1 MCYDGNLAVY
11 MFSRLEKISYI
22 VFLITVTVF
31 VSIVILIFSKVKDFE
46 TSILAIFVLLYIL
59 FTALIFFIIDYIRRN
74 IIIQKPLNDILDA
87 TNLISKGEFDIKL
100 KPRHNYNNYDELD
113 KIMININK
121 MAIGL
126 RNDEI
131 LKNDFISNFSHEI
144 KTPIAIMNGYI
155 NLLKRNEMSKE
166 ERDEY
171 IDKLYNSSINLSNLI
186 SNILK
191 LNKLENSEM
200 ELYDVNLSNV
210 LENVIISYDELIN
223 NKKINFDIDMDDR
236 LIKYTNE
243 SFIQLIFSNL
253 ISNAIKFSKYE
264 GIVEIKLKNKND
276 YIEFMVKDNG
286 LGMSKDT
293 IIHIFNRFYQG
304 DTSHKTEGN
313 GLGLSMVK
321 KAIDRLG
328 YKISIESEEEKGST
342 FIVDI
347 R

>member
-1 MCYDGNLAVY
+1 MKRFLYNL
-11 MFSRLEKISYI
+11 ISYI
-22 VFLITVTVF
+22 VFLITVTVV
-31 VSIVILIFSKVKDFE
+31 VSIGILIFSKVKDFE

-131 LKNDFISNFSHEI
+131 LKKDFISNFSHEI

-191 LNKLENSEM
+191 LNKLENSEI
-200 ELYDVNLSNV
+200 ELNDVNLSNV

-223 NKKINFDIDMDDR
+223 NKKINLDIDMDDR

-253 ISNAIKFSKYE
+253 ISNAIKFSKDE

-286 LGMSKDT
+286 IGMSKDT

>member
-1 MCYDGNLAVY
+1 MKRFLYNL
-11 MFSRLEKISYI
+11 MSYI
-22 VFLITVTVF
+22 VFLITVTVV
-31 VSIVILIFSKVKDFE
+31 VSIGILIFSKVKDFE

-131 LKNDFISNFSHEI
+131 LKKDFISNFSHEI

-200 ELYDVNLSNV
+200 ELNDVNLSNV

-223 NKKINFDIDMDDR
+223 NKKINLDIDMDDR

-286 LGMSKDT
+286 IGMSKNT

>member
-1 MCYDGNLAVY
+1 MKRFLYNL
-11 MFSRLEKISYI
+11 ISYI
-22 VFLITVTVF
+22 VFLITVTVV
-31 VSIVILIFSKVKDFE
+31 VSIGILIFSKVKDFE

-131 LKNDFISNFSHEI
+131 LKKDFISNFSHEI

-200 ELYDVNLSNV
+200 ELNDVNLSNV

-223 NKKINFDIDMDDR
+223 NKKINLDIDMDDR

-276 YIEFMVKDNG
+276 YIEFIVKDNG
-286 LGMSKDT
+286 IGMSKDT

>member
-1 MCYDGNLAVY
+1 MKRFLYNL
-11 MFSRLEKISYI
+11 MSYI
-22 VFLITVTVF
+22 VFLITVTVV
-31 VSIVILIFSKVKDFE
+31 VSIGILIFSKVKDFE

-131 LKNDFISNFSHEI
+131 LKKDFISNFSHEI

-200 ELYDVNLSNV
+200 ELNDVNLSNV

-223 NKKINFDIDMDDR
+223 NKKINLDIDMDDR

-286 LGMSKDT
+286 IGMSKDT

>member
-1 MCYDGNLAVY
+1 MKRFLYNL
-11 MFSRLEKISYI
+11 ISYI
-22 VFLITVTVF
+22 VFLITVTVV
-31 VSIVILIFSKVKDFE
+31 VSIGILIFSKVKDFE

-171 IDKLYNSSINLSNLI
+171 IDKLYNSSIKLSNLI

-191 LNKLENSEM
+191 LNKLENGEM
-200 ELYDVNLSNV
+200 ELNDVNLSSV

-264 GIVEIKLKNKND
+264 GIVEIKLKIKND

-286 LGMSKDT
+286 IGMSKDT

>member
-1 MCYDGNLAVY
+1 MKRFLYNL
-11 MFSRLEKISYI
+11 ISYI
-22 VFLITVTVF
+22 VFLITVTVV
-31 VSIVILIFSKVKDFE
+31 VSIGILIFSKVKDFE

-59 FTALIFFIIDYIRRN
+59 FTALVFFIIDYIRRN

-191 LNKLENSEM
+191 LNKLENSEI
-200 ELYDVNLSNV
+200 ELNDVNLSNV

-276 YIEFMVKDNG
+276 YIEFIVKDNG
-286 LGMSKDT
+286 IGMSKDT

>member
-1 MCYDGNLAVY
+1 MKRFLYNL
-11 MFSRLEKISYI
+11 ISYI
-22 VFLITVTVF
+22 VFLITVTVV
-31 VSIVILIFSKVKDFE
+31 VSIGILIFSKVKDFE

-191 LNKLENSEM
+191 LNKLENSEI
-200 ELYDVNLSNV
+200 ELNDVNLSNV

-286 LGMSKDT
+286 IGMSNDT

>member
-1 MCYDGNLAVY
+1 MKRFLYNL
-11 MFSRLEKISYI
+11 ISYI
-22 VFLITVTVF
+22 VFLITVTVV
-31 VSIVILIFSKVKDFE
+31 VSIGILIFSKVKDFE

-191 LNKLENSEM
+191 LNKLENSEI
-200 ELYDVNLSNV
+200 ELNDVNLSNV

-286 LGMSKDT
+286 IGMSKDT

>member
-1 MCYDGNLAVY
+1 MKRFLYSL
-11 MFSRLEKISYI
+11 ISYI
-22 VFLITVTVF
+22 IFLITVTVV
-31 VSIVILIFSKVKDFE
+31 VSIGILIFSKVKDFE

-191 LNKLENSEM
+191 LNKLENGEM
-200 ELYDVNLSNV
+200 ELNDVNLSSV

-223 NKKINFDIDMDDR
+223 NKKINFDIDIDDR

-253 ISNAIKFSKYE
+253 ISNAIKFSREE

-286 LGMSKDT
+286 IGMSKDT
-293 IIHIFNRFYQG
+293 IVHIFNRFYQG

-321 KAIDRLG
+321 RAIDRLG
-328 YKISIESEEEKGST
+328 YKISIESEEERGST
-342 FIVDI
+342 FIVVI

>member
-1 MCYDGNLAVY
+1 MKRFLYNL
-11 MFSRLEKISYI
+11 ISYI
-22 VFLITVTVF
+22 VFLITVTVV
-31 VSIVILIFSKVKDFE
+31 VSIGILIFSKVKDFE

-191 LNKLENSEM
+191 LNKLENSEI
-200 ELYDVNLSNV
+200 ELNDVNLSNV

-223 NKKINFDIDMDDR
+223 NKKINLDIDMDDR

-253 ISNAIKFSKYE
+253 ISNAIKFSKDE

-286 LGMSKDT
+286 IGMSKDT

>member
-1 MCYDGNLAVY
+1 MKRFLYNL
-11 MFSRLEKISYI
+11 ISYI
-22 VFLITVTVF
+22 VFLITVTVV
-31 VSIVILIFSKVKDFE
+31 VSIGILIFSKVKDFE

-131 LKNDFISNFSHEI
+131 LKTDFISNFSHEI

-191 LNKLENSEM
+191 LNKLENSEID
-200 ELYDVNLSNV
+200 LNDVNLSNV
-210 LENVIISYDELIN
+210 LENVIISYNELIN

-286 LGMSKDT
+286 IGMSKDT

>member
-1 MCYDGNLAVY
+1 MKRFLYNL
-11 MFSRLEKISYI
+11 ISYI
-22 VFLITVTVF
+22 VFLITVTVV
-31 VSIVILIFSKVKDFE
+31 VSIGILIFSKVKDFE

-171 IDKLYNSSINLSNLI
+171 INKLYNSSINLSNLI

-191 LNKLENSEM
+191 LNKLENGEM
-200 ELYDVNLSNV
+200 ELNDVNLSSV

-286 LGMSKDT
+286 IGMSKDT

>member
-1 MCYDGNLAVY
+1 MKRFLYNL
-11 MFSRLEKISYI
+11 ISYI
-22 VFLITVTVF
+22 VFLITVTVV
-31 VSIVILIFSKVKDFE
+31 VSIGILIFSKVKDFE

-191 LNKLENSEM
+191 LNKLENSEI
-200 ELYDVNLSNV
+200 ELNDVNLSNV

-223 NKKINFDIDMDDR
+223 NKKINLDIDMDDR

-286 LGMSKDT
+286 IGMSKDT

>member
-1 MCYDGNLAVY
+1 MKRFLYNL
-11 MFSRLEKISYI
+11 ISYI
-22 VFLITVTVF
+22 VFLITVTVV
-31 VSIVILIFSKVKDFE
+31 VSIGILIFSKVKDFE

-131 LKNDFISNFSHEI
+131 LKKDFISNFSHEI

-191 LNKLENSEM
+191 LNKLENSEI
-200 ELYDVNLSNV
+200 ELNDVNLSNV

-223 NKKINFDIDMDDR
+223 NKKINLDIDMDDR

-253 ISNAIKFSKYE
+253 ISNAIKFSKDE

-276 YIEFMVKDNG
+276 YIEFIVKDNG
-286 LGMSKDT
+286 IGMSKDT

>member
-1 MCYDGNLAVY
+1 MKRFLYNL
-11 MFSRLEKISYI
+11 ISYI
-22 VFLITVTVF
+22 IFFITVTVV
-31 VSIVILIFSKVKDFE
+31 VSIGILIFSKVKDFE

-191 LNKLENSEM
+191 LNKLENGEM
-200 ELYDVNLSNV
+200 ELNDVNLSSV

-223 NKKINFDIDMDDR
+223 NKKINFDLDIDDR

-286 LGMSKDT
+286 IGMSKDT

>member
-1 MCYDGNLAVY
+1 MKRFLYNL
-11 MFSRLEKISYI
+11 ISYI
-22 VFLITVTVF
+22 VFLITVTVV
-31 VSIVILIFSKVKDFE
+31 VSIGILIFSKVKDFE

-59 FTALIFFIIDYIRRN
+59 FTSLIFFIIDYIRRN

-131 LKNDFISNFSHEI
+131 LKKDFISNFSHEI

-166 ERDEY
+166 EKDEY

-191 LNKLENSEM
+191 LNKLENSEI
-200 ELYDVNLSNV
+200 ELNDVNLSNV

-223 NKKINFDIDMDDR
+223 NKKINLDIDMDDR

-286 LGMSKDT
+286 IGMSKDT

>member
-1 MCYDGNLAVY
+1 MYISSFGWSSVSAP
-11 MFSRLEKISYI
+11 SKISYI

-31 VSIVILIFSKVKDFE
+31 VSIVILIFSNVKDFE

-74 IIIQKPLNDILDA
+74 IIIQKPLKDILDA

-191 LNKLENSEM
+191 LNKLVNSEI
-200 ELYDVNLSNV
+200 ELNYVNLSNV

>member
-1 MCYDGNLAVY
+1 MKRFLYNL
-11 MFSRLEKISYI
+11 ISYI
-22 VFLITVTVF
+22 VFLITVTVV
-31 VSIVILIFSKVKDFE
+31 VSIGILIFSKVKDFE

-191 LNKLENSEM
+191 LNKLENSEI
-200 ELYDVNLSNV
+200 ELNDVNLSNV

-223 NKKINFDIDMDDR
+223 NKKINLDIDMDDR

-276 YIEFMVKDNG
+276 YIEFIVKDNG
-286 LGMSKDT
+286 IGMSKDT

>member
-1 MCYDGNLAVY
+1 MKRFLYNL
-11 MFSRLEKISYI
+11 ISYI
-22 VFLITVTVF
+22 VFLITVSVV
-31 VSIVILIFSKVKDFE
+31 VSIGILIFSKVKDFE

-74 IIIQKPLNDILDA
+74 IIVQKPLNDILDA

-191 LNKLENSEM
+191 LNKLENGEM
-200 ELYDVNLSNV
+200 ELNDVNLSSV

-223 NKKINFDIDMDDR
+223 NKKINFDIDIDDR

-286 LGMSKDT
+286 IGMSKDT

>member
-1 MCYDGNLAVY
+1 MKKLLYNL
-11 MFSRLEKISYI
+11 SSYI
-22 VFLITVTVF
+22 VFLITVSIV
-31 VSIVILIFSKVKDFE
+31 VSIGIVIYSNVKDFE
-46 TSILAIFVLLYIL
+46 TSVLAIFVLLYIL
-59 FTALIFFIIDYIRRN
+59 FTALVFFVIDYIRRN
-74 IIIQKPLNDILDA
+74 IIIQRPLNDILDA

-113 KIMININK
+113 RIMININK
-121 MAIGL
+121 MALGL
-126 RNDEI
+126 KNDEI
-131 LKNDFISNFSHEI
+131 LKKDFISNFSHEI

-191 LNKLENSEM
+191 LNKLENSEI
-200 ELYDVNLSNV
+200 ELNDVNLSNV

-223 NKKINFDIDMDDR
+223 NKKINLDIDMDDR

-253 ISNAIKFSKYE
+253 ISNAIKFSKEE
-264 GIVEIKLKNKND
+264 GKVEIKLKNKND

-286 LGMSKDT
+286 IGMSKDT
-293 IIHIFNRFYQG
+293 IVHIFNRFYQG

-321 KAIDRLG
+321 RAIDRLG
-328 YKISIESEEEKGST
+328 YKISIESEEERGST
-342 FIVDI
+342 FIVVI

>member
-1 MCYDGNLAVY
+1 MKRFIYNL
-11 MFSRLEKISYI
+11 ISYI
-22 VFLITVTVF
+22 IFFITVTVV
-31 VSIVILIFSKVKDFE
+31 VSIGILIFSKVKDFE

-74 IIIQKPLNDILDA
+74 IIVQKPLNDILDA

-191 LNKLENSEM
+191 LNKLENGEM
-200 ELYDVNLSNV
+200 ELNDVNLSSV

-223 NKKINFDIDMDDR
+223 NKKINFDIDIDDR

-286 LGMSKDT
+286 IGMSKDT

>member
-1 MCYDGNLAVY
+1 MKRFLYNL
-11 MFSRLEKISYI
+11 ISYI
-22 VFLITVTVF
+22 VFLITVTVV
-31 VSIVILIFSKVKDFE
+31 VSIGILIFSKVKDFE
-46 TSILAIFVLLYIL
+46 TSILAVFVLLYIL

-74 IIIQKPLNDILDA
+74 IIIRKPLNDILDA

-131 LKNDFISNFSHEI
+131 LKKDFISNFSHEI

-191 LNKLENSEM
+191 LNKLENSEI
-200 ELYDVNLSNV
+200 ELNDVNLSNV

-223 NKKINFDIDMDDR
+223 NNRINLDIDMDDR

-286 LGMSKDT
+286 IGMSKDT

-313 GLGLSMVK
+313 GLGLLMVK

>member
-1 MCYDGNLAVY
+1 MKRFLYNL
-11 MFSRLEKISYI
+11 ISYI
-22 VFLITVTVF
+22 VFLITVTVV
-31 VSIVILIFSKVKDFE
+31 VSIGILIFSKVKDFE

-74 IIIQKPLNDILDA
+74 IIVQKPLNDILDA

-191 LNKLENSEM
+191 LNKLENGEM
-200 ELYDVNLSNV
+200 ELNDVNLSSV

-223 NKKINFDIDMDDR
+223 NKKINFDIDIDDR

-286 LGMSKDT
+286 IGMSKDT

>member
-1 MCYDGNLAVY
+1 
-11 MFSRLEKISYI
+11 
-22 VFLITVTVF
+22 
-31 VSIVILIFSKVKDFE
+31 
-46 TSILAIFVLLYIL
+46 
-59 FTALIFFIIDYIRRN
+59 
-74 IIIQKPLNDILDA
+74 
-87 TNLISKGEFDIKL
+87 
-100 KPRHNYNNYDELD
+100 
-113 KIMININK
+113 MININK
-121 MAIGL
+121 MALGL
-126 RNDEI
+126 KNDEI
-131 LKNDFISNFSHEI
+131 LKKDFISNFSHEI

-191 LNKLENSEM
+191 LNKLENSEI
-200 ELYDVNLSNV
+200 ELNDVNLSNV

-223 NKKINFDIDMDDR
+223 NKKINLDIDMDDR

-253 ISNAIKFSKYE
+253 ISNAIKFSKDE

-286 LGMSKDT
+286 IGMSKDT
-293 IIHIFNRFYQG
+293 IVHIFNRFYQG

-321 KAIDRLG
+321 RAIDRLG
-328 YKISIESEEEKGST
+328 YKISIESEEERGST
-342 FIVDI
+342 FIVVI

>member
-1 MCYDGNLAVY
+1 MKRFLYNL
-11 MFSRLEKISYI
+11 ISYI
-22 VFLITVTVF
+22 VFLITVTVV
-31 VSIVILIFSKVKDFE
+31 VSIGILIFSKVKDFE

-191 LNKLENSEM
+191 LNKLENGEM
-200 ELYDVNLSNV
+200 ELNDVNLSSV

-223 NKKINFDIDMDDR
+223 NKKINLDIDMDDR

-286 LGMSKDT
+286 IGMSKDT

>member
-1 MCYDGNLAVY
+1 MKRFLYNL
-11 MFSRLEKISYI
+11 ISYI
-22 VFLITVTVF
+22 VFLITVTVV
-31 VSIVILIFSKVKDFE
+31 VSIGILIFSKVKDFE

-131 LKNDFISNFSHEI
+131 LKKDFISNFSHEI

-200 ELYDVNLSNV
+200 ELNDVNLSNV

-223 NKKINFDIDMDDR
+223 NKKINLDIDMDDR

-286 LGMSKDT
+286 IGMSKDT

>member
-1 MCYDGNLAVY
+1 MKRFLYNL
-11 MFSRLEKISYI
+11 MSYI
-22 VFLITVTVF
+22 VFLITVTVV
-31 VSIVILIFSKVKDFE
+31 VSIGILIFSKVKDFE

-131 LKNDFISNFSHEI
+131 LKKDFISNFSHEI

-200 ELYDVNLSNV
+200 ELNDVNLSNV

-223 NKKINFDIDMDDR
+223 NKRINLDIDMDDR

-286 LGMSKDT
+286 IGMSKNT

>member
-1 MCYDGNLAVY
+1 MKRFLYNL
-11 MFSRLEKISYI
+11 ISYI
-22 VFLITVTVF
+22 VFLITVTVV
-31 VSIVILIFSKVKDFE
+31 VSIGILIFSKVKDFE

-131 LKNDFISNFSHEI
+131 LKKDFISNFSHEI

-200 ELYDVNLSNV
+200 ELNDVNLSNV

-223 NKKINFDIDMDDR
+223 NKKINLDIDMDDR

-286 LGMSKDT
+286 IGMSKNT

>member
-1 MCYDGNLAVY
+1 MKRFLYNL
-11 MFSRLEKISYI
+11 ISYI
-22 VFLITVTVF
+22 VFLITVTVV
-31 VSIVILIFSKVKDFE
+31 VSIGILIFSKVKDFE

-131 LKNDFISNFSHEI
+131 LKKDFISNFSHEI

-191 LNKLENSEM
+191 LNMLENSEM
-200 ELYDVNLSNV
+200 ELIDVNLSNV

-223 NKKINFDIDMDDR
+223 NKKINLDIDMDDR

-286 LGMSKDT
+286 IGMSKDT

>member
-1 MCYDGNLAVY
+1 MKRFLYNL
-11 MFSRLEKISYI
+11 ISYI
-22 VFLITVTVF
+22 VFLITVTVV
-31 VSIVILIFSKVKDFE
+31 VSIGILIFSKVKDFE

-191 LNKLENSEM
+191 LNKLENSEI
-200 ELYDVNLSNV
+200 ELNDVNLSNV
-210 LENVIISYDELIN
+210 LENVIISYDELFN
-223 NKKINFDIDMDDR
+223 NKKINLDIDMDDR

-264 GIVEIKLKNKND
+264 EIVEIKLKNKND

-286 LGMSKDT
+286 IGMSKDT

>member
-1 MCYDGNLAVY
+1 MKRFLYNL
-11 MFSRLEKISYI
+11 ISYI
-22 VFLITVTVF
+22 VFLITVTVV
-31 VSIVILIFSKVKDFE
+31 VSIGILIFSEVKDFE

-74 IIIQKPLNDILDA
+74 IIVQKPLNDILDA

-191 LNKLENSEM
+191 LNKLENSEI
-200 ELYDVNLSNV
+200 ELNDVNLSNV

-223 NKKINFDIDMDDR
+223 NKKINFDLDIDDR

-286 LGMSKDT
+286 IGMSKDT

>member
-1 MCYDGNLAVY
+1 MKRFLYNL
-11 MFSRLEKISYI
+11 ISYI
-22 VFLITVTVF
+22 VFLITVTVV
-31 VSIVILIFSKVKDFE
+31 VSIGILIFSKVKDFE

-131 LKNDFISNFSHEI
+131 LKKDFISNFSHEI

-200 ELYDVNLSNV
+200 ELNDVNLSNV

-223 NKKINFDIDMDDR
+223 NKKINLDVDMDDR

-286 LGMSKDT
+286 IGMSKDT

>member
-1 MCYDGNLAVY
+1 MKKLLHNL
-11 MFSRLEKISYI
+11 SSYI
-22 VFLITVTVF
+22 VFLITVTVV
-31 VSIVILIFSKVKDFE
+31 VSIGILIYSKVKDFE
-46 TSILAIFVLLYIL
+46 TSILSIFVLLYIL

-131 LKNDFISNFSHEI
+131 LKKDFISNFSHEI

-191 LNKLENSEM
+191 LNKLENSEI
-200 ELYDVNLSNV
+200 ELNDVNLSNV

-223 NKKINFDIDMDDR
+223 NKKINLDIDMDDR

-243 SFIQLIFSNL
+243 SFIQIIFSNL

-286 LGMSKDT
+286 IGMSKDT

>member
-1 MCYDGNLAVY
+1 MKRFLYNL
-11 MFSRLEKISYI
+11 ISYI
-22 VFLITVTVF
+22 VFLITVTVV
-31 VSIVILIFSKVKDFE
+31 VSIGILIFSKVKDFE

-131 LKNDFISNFSHEI
+131 LKKDFISNFSHEI

-171 IDKLYNSSINLSNLI
+171 IEKLYNSSINLSSLI

-191 LNKLENSEM
+191 LNKLENSEI
-200 ELYDVNLSNV
+200 ELNDVNLSNV

-223 NKKINFDIDMDDR
+223 NKKINLDIDMDDR

-253 ISNAIKFSKYE
+253 ISNAIKFSKDE

-286 LGMSKDT
+286 IGMSKDT